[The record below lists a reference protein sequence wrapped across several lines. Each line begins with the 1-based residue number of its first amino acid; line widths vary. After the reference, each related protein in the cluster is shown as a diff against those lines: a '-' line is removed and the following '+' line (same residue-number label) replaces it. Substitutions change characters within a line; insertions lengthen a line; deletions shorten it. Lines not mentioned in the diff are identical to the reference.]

1 MSTEENKAA
10 ERRLTEE
17 VWNRRGIDAVDEF
30 IAADVVEHNPILGV
44 GPGREGFR
52 QALKIIFSAFPDVE
66 ITVED
71 EIAEG
76 DKVALRWSGRATHR
90 GEFMGIPATNKQVT
104 VAGIDI
110 YRYESGKRVETWRHW
125 DTLGLMRQLGAV
137 PSPGGAA
144 KASAPAPTST
154 R

>member
-17 VWNRRGIDAVDEF
+17 VWNEHNPGAVDEF
-30 IAADVVEHNPILGV
+30 VAPDVVEHNPVLSV

-52 QALKIIFSAFPDVE
+52 QALEMLFSAFPDVQ

-71 EIAEG
+71 LITEG
-76 DKVALRWSGRATHR
+76 DTVVERWTAHATHR

-110 YRYESGKRVETWRHW
+110 YRYAGGKRVETWRQW
-125 DTLGLMRQLGAV
+125 DTLGLMQQLGRV
-137 PSPGGAA
+137 PSPAQ
-144 KASAPAPTST
+144 ST
-154 R
+154 